1 MFIRQSQLNSA
12 NERSGTDLEALQLSN
27 EDLVKTNEDLAAK
40 IEKLDT
46 EITEL
51 VQRVDINTLL
61 REVDQKDL
69 ELLAANNY
77 NMNVTFQRL
86 MRNWE
91 DINGDD
97 EKK

>member
-61 REVDQKDL
+61 REVD
-69 ELLAANNY
+69 
-77 NMNVTFQRL
+77 
-86 MRNWE
+86 
-91 DINGDD
+91 
-97 EKK
+97 